1 MEWLMSN
8 TEVRALSA
16 PERRRKRGII
26 TMAVLA
32 LFGFTVFGLLP
43 KEGLPVT
50 YSFVLGNE
58 WIFVKEWIV
67 NSKTGAIGFSIA
79 SILAVLL
86 ATLQFRARKTSRFA
100 SGLFAA
106 TFLMSFLCWAAAG
119 KFIPF
124 TGLLQGA
131 LLLSVPLI
139 FGAMAGVL
147 SERSGVI
154 NIAIEGQLLAGAFMS
169 GVIASLTQNTWLGL
183 LIAPFAG
190 AAISWLLAVFAIKYG
205 IDQVVLGFV
214 LNVLVIGLTN
224 FLYKKLLIPYQST
237 WNSGGTF
244 APIEI
249 PLLSKIPVIGPIFFS
264 QSIIVYL
271 MYIVVIIIHIALFK
285 SRWGLRTRSVGEH
298 PTAAESVGIDVNKIR
313 FRNVVIAGA
322 VAGLGGAFFTLGAV
336 GAFNKEMTAG
346 KGFIALA
353 ALIFGRWSPMGAVAA
368 ALIFGFADNL
378 QGLLTITGT
387 PIPSEFMLMAP
398 YIATII
404 AVSGFVGKVRAPAA
418 DGIPYKR
425 GGR

>member
-1 MEWLMSN
+1 MEWLMST
-8 TEVRALSA
+8 TEVRTLSA

-67 NSKTGAIGFSIA
+67 NSKTGALGFSIA

-100 SGLFAA
+100 SGFFAA

-271 MYIVVIIIHIALFK
+271 MYVVVIVIHIALFK